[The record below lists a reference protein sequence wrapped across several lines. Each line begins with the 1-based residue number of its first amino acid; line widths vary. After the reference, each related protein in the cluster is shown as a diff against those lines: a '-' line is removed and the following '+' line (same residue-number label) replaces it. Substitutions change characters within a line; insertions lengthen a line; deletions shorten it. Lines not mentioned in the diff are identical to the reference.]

1 MTGIPETGRQAANVL
16 LDAVSLW
23 DDRPD
28 PDLINRA
35 LARLGIIGAV
45 QARGPAESDLQN
57 IDVDVTHVVGGA
69 TVAIKWLVGQLAAAR
84 GVEESSIIS
93 ELRVHLDT

>member
-23 DDRPD
+23 DEKPD
-28 PDLINRA
+28 PELINRA

-45 QARGPAESDLQN
+45 QARGPAAADLQG
-57 IDVDVTHVVGGA
+57 IDIDVTHLVGGA
-69 TVAIKWLVGQLAAAR
+69 TVAIKWLVAQLAAAR

-93 ELRVHLDT
+93 ELRHHFDT